1 MREYLLTIVIAA
13 AATYLLVGLAGAV
26 AHRLGAVP
34 EVRDRDVHRFA
45 TPRLG
50 GLAMMG
56 GLVTAMVVASAL
68 PRLSVVFEVTADAR
82 AVLAGAVVIVLVG
95 FADDVFDLDAVT
107 KMGGQVVAAGLMVVN
122 GLQLYWLPLPSG
134 PLVLSPTLAAF
145 VTVFTVLVAVNAVNF
160 VDGLDGLAAGVV
172 GIGAAAFFTYSY
184 ILSVEQGLSRMTMP
198 ALISA
203 ALCGMC
209 LGFLP
214 ANVNRARI
222 FMGDSGSMLI
232 GLLLAAG
239 SISLTG
245 QLDSQA
251 VPNTSFLPA
260 ILPLILPFAVIA
272 IPFIDLVA
280 AIWRRARAGRSVFA
294 PDKQHLHHRLLE
306 RGHSHRR
313 TVAIL
318 WVWAGV
324 VSFGLVL
331 IALWPSP
338 PVVVLVV
345 AAVVAVVLLT
355 ILVPRVVEGI
365 PAAATG

>member
-1 MREYLLTIVIAA
+1 MREYLLTIAVAA
-13 AATYLLVGLAGAV
+13 AVTYLLVGVAGAV
-26 AHRLGAVP
+26 AHRWGAVP
-34 EVRDRDVHRFA
+34 EIRDRDVHRFA

-50 GLAMMG
+50 GVAMAG
-56 GLVTAMVVASAL
+56 GLLAAFVVASAL
-68 PRLSVVFEVTADAR
+68 PRLSVVFEFSADAR
-82 AVLAGAVVIVLVG
+82 AVLAAATVIVLVG
-95 FADDVFDLDAVT
+95 VADDVWDLDAVT
-107 KMGGQVVAAGLMVVN
+107 KLAGQLVAGGLLVVN

-134 PLVLSPTLAAF
+134 PLVLSPPLAG
-145 VTVFTVLVAVNAVNF
+145 VLTVFTVLVAVNAVNF

-184 ILSVEQGLSRMTMP
+184 ILAVELDLSRMTMP

-203 ALCGMC
+203 SLCGIC
-209 LGFLP
+209 FGFLP

-245 QLDSQA
+245 QLDSQV
-251 VPNTSFLPA
+251 VPSTSFLPA
-260 ILPLILPFAVIA
+260 VLPLVLPFAVIA
-272 IPFIDLVA
+272 VPFLDLVA

-318 WVWAGV
+318 WVWAAV

-331 IALWPSP
+331 IALWPSAWT
-338 PVVVLVV
+338 VSLVVLAVL
-345 AAVVAVVLLT
+345 AVVMLT
-355 ILVPRVVEGI
+355 VLVPRVSEPV
-365 PAAATG
+365 PLP

>member
-1 MREYLLTIVIAA
+1 MREYLLTIMVA
-13 AATYLLVGLAGAV
+13 AATTYVLIGPVGAL
-26 AHRLGAVP
+26 AHRLGAAP
-34 EVRDRDVHRFA
+34 EARDRDVHRFP

-56 GLVTAMVVASAL
+56 GLLAAMVVASSL
-68 PRLSVVFEVTADAR
+68 PQLSVVFEVTADAR
-82 AVLAGAVVIVLVG
+82 AVLTGALVIGLLG
-95 FADDVFDLDAVT
+95 FADDVLDLGAVT
-107 KMGGQVVAAGLMVVN
+107 KLAGQVVAAGLMVVQ

-134 PLVLSPTLAAF
+134 PLVLSPALAGLL
-145 VTVFTVLVAVNAVNF
+145 TVFTVLVAVNAVNF

-172 GIGAAAFFTYSY
+172 GIGAAAFFSYSY
-184 ILSVEQGLSRMTMP
+184 ILAVEEGLSRMTMP

-203 ALCGMC
+203 SLIGMC

-214 ANVNRARI
+214 ANINRARI
-222 FMGDSGSMLI
+222 FMGDSGSMLC

-245 QLDSQA
+245 QFDSQA
-251 VPNTSFLPA
+251 VPGSSFLPA
-260 ILPLILPFAVIA
+260 ILPLLLPVAVIA
-272 IPFIDLVA
+272 IPFVDLVA

-318 WVWAGV
+318 WVWAGLV
-324 VSFGLVL
+324 AFGLVL
-331 IALWPSP
+331 VSLAPGPIIVAL
-338 PVVVLVV
+338 V
-345 AAVVAVVLLT
+345 ALAVVAGLALT
-355 ILVPRVVEGI
+355 FAVPRVVS
-365 PAAATG
+365 PQ